1 MMQLQMKSQM
11 ALIGMNSTQPLL
23 ELRSRLPKIELQIEE
38 PRLEIRSP
46 RPVLHIDQ
54 TQCFADHHKRNL
66 ADFAAYYANLAWSD
80 SMEGIARRA
89 IEGDLL
95 AQIHKDFSIGDLFT
109 RHLGET
115 AEFNV
120 TAIPKQPPRIW
131 IDTFPVQ
138 YKLKRGKVNLDFQP
152 GQVDIRFHK
161 GKLNIYLRQQ
171 NYLEIYYI
179 DNKVDKV
186 A

>member
-1 MMQLQMKSQM
+1 MMQLRMESQM
-11 ALIGMNSTQPLL
+11 ALIGINATQPFL
-23 ELRSRLPKIELQIEE
+23 ELRNRLPKIELQIEE
-38 PRLEIRSP
+38 PLLEIHSP

-66 ADFAAYYANLAWSD
+66 ADFAAYYADLAWSD

-95 AQIHKDFSIGDLFT
+95 AQIHKDFSIGDLFA

-115 AEFNV
+115 ADYNV

-131 IDTFPVQ
+131 VDTYPVQ
-138 YKLKRGKVNLDFQP
+138 FNLKRGSVDLDYHP
-152 GQVDIRFHK
+152 GQVNGYFHK
-161 GKLNIYLRQQ
+161 GKLDIYLRQQ
-171 NYLEIYYI
+171 NYLKIYCV